1 MPAFVRQLA
10 DFGEASDYQLNMIK
24 NNSQG
29 KFIVIEGL
37 DGSGQTTQVK
47 LLKEY
52 LEGKGFDVVV
62 TKEPTQP
69 IQGSYFSSVAQ
80 DIRDVLDK
88 VKTIE
93 AKTFQEMFA
102 QDRKEHLDNQIIPA
116 LEQGKWV
123 VCDRYAFS
131 SFAYGTAHGNDM
143 DFLMS
148 LNQNFLMPD
157 YVFLLKVSPQTCMQ
171 RVVRRNEGIKFFE
184 VEEKLANT
192 WKQYEDVTKRFP
204 EIEIIDG
211 EKSIKDV
218 HKEIISKIK

>member
-1 MPAFVRQLA
+1 
-10 DFGEASDYQLNMIK
+10 MIK
-24 NNSQG
+24 ENYPG

-52 LEGKGFDVVV
+52 LESKGLGVIT

-69 IQGSYFSSVAQ
+69 IEGAYYSSVAQ
-80 DIRDVLDK
+80 EIKDVLDK
-88 VKTIE
+88 VKTKE
-93 AKTFQEMFA
+93 AKAFQEMFA

-116 LEQGKWV
+116 LKQGQWV
-123 VCDRYAFS
+123 ICDRYAFS

-148 LNQNFLMPD
+148 LNEKFLMPD

-192 WKQYEDVTKRFP
+192 WKQYEEVVKRFP
-204 EIEIIDG
+204 EINVINGEETIENVHQEII
-211 EKSIKDV
+211 KLM
-218 HKEIISKIK
+218 KI

>member
-1 MPAFVRQLA
+1 
-10 DFGEASDYQLNMIK
+10 MIK
-24 NNSQG
+24 ENYPG

-52 LEGKGFDVVV
+52 LESKGLEVIT

-69 IQGSYFSSVAQ
+69 IEGAYYSSVAQ
-80 DIRDVLDK
+80 EIKDVLDK
-88 VKTIE
+88 VKTKE
-93 AKTFQEMFA
+93 AKAFQEMFA

-116 LEQGKWV
+116 LKQGSWV
-123 VCDRYAFS
+123 ICDRYAFS

-148 LNQNFLMPD
+148 LNEKFLMPD

-192 WKQYEDVTKRFP
+192 WKQYEEVVKRFP
-204 EIEIIDG
+204 EINVINGEETIENVHQEII
-211 EKSIKDV
+211 KLL
-218 HKEIISKIK
+218 KI

>member
-1 MPAFVRQLA
+1 
-10 DFGEASDYQLNMIK
+10 MIK
-24 NNSQG
+24 ENYPG

-52 LEGKGFDVVV
+52 LESKGLEVIT

-69 IQGSYFSSVAQ
+69 IEGAYYSSVAQ
-80 DIRDVLDK
+80 EIKDVLDK
-88 VKTIE
+88 VKTKE
-93 AKTFQEMFA
+93 AKAFQEMFA
-102 QDRKEHLDNQIIPA
+102 QDRKEHLDNQIITA
-116 LEQGKWV
+116 LKQGSWV
-123 VCDRYAFS
+123 ICDLYAFS
-131 SFAYGTAHGNDM
+131 SFAYGIAHATDM

-148 LNQNFLMPD
+148 LNEKFLMPD

-192 WKQYEDVTKRFP
+192 WKQYEEVVKRFP
-204 EIEIIDG
+204 EINVINGEETIENVHQEII
-211 EKSIKDV
+211 KLL
-218 HKEIISKIK
+218 KI

>member
-1 MPAFVRQLA
+1 
-10 DFGEASDYQLNMIK
+10 MIK
-24 NNSQG
+24 ENYPG

-52 LEGKGFDVVV
+52 LESKGLEVIT

-69 IQGSYFSSVAQ
+69 IEGMYYSSVAQ
-80 DIRDVLDK
+80 DIKDVLDK

-93 AKTFQEMFA
+93 AKPFQEMFA
-102 QDRKEHLDNQIIPA
+102 QDRKEHLDNQIVPA
-116 LEQGKWV
+116 LEKGSWV
-123 VCDRYAFS
+123 ICDRYAFS

-148 LNQNFLMPD
+148 LNEKFLMPD

-192 WKQYEDVTKRFP
+192 WKQYEKVVEKFP
-204 EIEIIDG
+204 EINVIDG
-211 EKSIKDV
+211 EQSIEDV
-218 HKEIISKIK
+218 NQQITKLLKI